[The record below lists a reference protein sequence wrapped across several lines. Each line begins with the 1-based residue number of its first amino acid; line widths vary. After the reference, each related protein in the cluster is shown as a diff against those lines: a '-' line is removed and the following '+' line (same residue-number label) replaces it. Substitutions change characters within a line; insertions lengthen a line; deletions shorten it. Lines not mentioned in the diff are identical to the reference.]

1 VIKQSEIEIIV
12 SLAVERTIIAI
23 SFKENENFLTDLE
36 ADLRE
41 MLREELTKAGVA
53 VQKKRRA
60 RVYYREG
67 RDQAAFRREV
77 ERYLPAHFEIVDP
90 KVLEQTAGIPLD
102 DNGLPEHILIEGY
115 DRAGWTLDGYVI
127 PRLGSGL
134 IFAKEVSL

>member
-41 MLREELTKAGVA
+41 MLRDELTKAGVA
-53 VQKKRRA
+53 VQQKRRA
-60 RVYYREG
+60 RVSPAHHITLESIRS
-67 RDQAAFRREV
+67 
-77 ERYLPAHFEIVDP
+77 YLPHNFTAHESSGTIHGD
-90 KVLEQTAGIPLD
+90 A
-102 DNGLPEHILIEGY
+102 ILIEGY